1 MRAHLRGI
9 QAESGPEMAVS
20 VLKLLVRL
28 LICCHDFRSP
38 QESGCAPIAGPRA
51 PFLRFPIGAS
61 RSWHLSPLSR
71 QHPSHGVVNTLLWG
85 AESCAKDTLAW
96 TAHSRPSASDVQE
109 IPKS

>member
-1 MRAHLRGI
+1 MCAHLRGI

-20 VLKLLVRL
+20 VLELLVRL

-38 QESGCAPIAGPRA
+38 QESGCAPIAELRA

-61 RSWHLSPLSR
+61 RSWHLSP
-71 QHPSHGVVNTLLWG
+71 QHPSDGAVNTLPWG
-85 AESCAKDTLAW
+85 AESCAKDTLAR

>member
-1 MRAHLRGI
+1 
-9 QAESGPEMAVS
+9 MAVS
-20 VLKLLVRL
+20 VLELLVRL

-38 QESGCAPIAGPRA
+38 QESGCAPIAELRA

-61 RSWHLSPLSR
+61 RSWHLSP
-71 QHPSHGVVNTLLWG
+71 QHPSDGAVNTLPWG
-85 AESCAKDTLAW
+85 AESCAKDTLAR